1 MMSLVV
7 VTGFSEIVRHVGVLA
22 LPREYAVVAS
32 EALSVSY
39 PMAAG
44 ATVIVRGGGGRL
56 SRSREEAEW
65 TVGE

>member
-1 MMSLVV
+1 MQKPL
-7 VTGFSEIVRHVGVLA
+7 EDLA
-22 LPREYAVVAS
+22 PPLEYAVVGS

-39 PMAAG
+39 PTAAG
-44 ATVIVRGGGGRL
+44 ATVIVGGGGGRL